1 MRVVAG
7 TYRSRQLAS
16 LHGAKLRPT
25 SDRLRETLFDIL
37 GPSVYGT
44 VFLDLYAGTG
54 AVGIEALSRGARQV
68 FFVES
73 HRAGLALIRRN
84 LESLAIASGAEVLPI
99 DAVRGSAL
107 LESRGLRADFVFLDP
122 PYGETSEYDRALEFL
137 GGSKLLA
144 PNGRVIAE
152 YARKSAPSAART
164 GLECVRVV
172 EQGDAALG
180 FYRLAARA

>member
-7 TYRSRQLAS
+7 KYRSRTLAAPRG
-16 LHGAKLRPT
+16 LKLRPT

-37 GPSVYGT
+37 GPSVEGS

-84 LESLAIASGAEVLPI
+84 LESLGIASSAEILAV
-99 DAVRGSAL
+99 DALRGCQR
-107 LESRGLRADFVFLDP
+107 LESRGVVADLVFLDP
-122 PYGETSEYDRALEFL
+122 PYGEAEEYRRTLEFL
-137 GGSKLLA
+137 GASKLVA
-144 PNGRVIAE
+144 PGGRIIAE
-152 YARKSAPSAART
+152 YHRKHAPADPIA
-164 GLECVRVV
+164 GLERTRVV

-180 FYRLAARA
+180 FYRMVARR

>member
-7 TYRSRQLAS
+7 KYRSRTL
-16 LHGAKLRPT
+16 GALRGVKLRPT

-37 GPSVYGT
+37 GPSVEGS

-73 HRAGLALIRRN
+73 HRAGVALIRRN
-84 LESLAIASGAEVLPI
+84 LETLGIASGAEVLAL
-99 DAVRGSAL
+99 DAVRGCQR
-107 LESRGLRADFVFLDP
+107 LESRGVRADFVFLDP
-122 PYGETSEYDRALEFL
+122 PYGEAEEYRGALEFL
-137 GGSKLLA
+137 GASKLVA
-144 PNGRVIAE
+144 PGGRIIAE
-152 YARKSAPSAART
+152 YDRKRAPVEPIA
-164 GLECVRVV
+164 GLERVRVV

-180 FYRLAARA
+180 FYRAIVRA

>member
-7 TYRSRQLAS
+7 KYRSRQL
-16 LHGAKLRPT
+16 GALRGVKLRPT

-37 GPSVYGT
+37 GPSVEGA

-54 AVGIEALSRGARQV
+54 AVGIEALSRGAREV

-84 LESLAIASGAEVLPI
+84 LESLGIALGAEVLPV
-99 DAVRGSAL
+99 DAVRGCAL
-107 LESRGLRADFVFLDP
+107 LESRGVQADFVFLDP
-122 PYGETSEYDRALEFL
+122 LYGEAGEYERALEFL
-137 GGSKLLA
+137 GRAKLV
-144 PNGRVIAE
+144 PPTGRVIAE
-152 YARKSAPSAART
+152 FARKSAPSTLRT

-180 FYRLAARA
+180 FYRMTARA